1 MSIDPRS
8 EINDKRLSDDFK
20 SISFSGFK
28 KTEVKHQLEENMR
41 RGRVEPA
48 CYWSAELICA
58 GHFLD
63 VWEIIFHFMAK
74 HVHLGNPSM
83 PIYVEMRYR
92 LFRNIV
98 SQSIFLTEL
107 YTRNHAAIRQL
118 FAEVIC
124 NLTLSNRKPSF
135 ETVKIKRTEEFDI
148 TQMTERLKAPS
159 IEYAVPVMKPKD
171 PPELMIAVNE
181 FCYNIHSSVNSM
193 VTACYWIEWMLDFD
207 VICNKQKLR
216 TLCVPRLYV
225 DNPKLRMDIVWVI
238 WDGLFYECEQ
248 RKDAAAG
255 LRKKIMT
262 SLLNLFLVKYTN
274 ATGRKRKYLLY
285 FAVELLTEPAT
296 SDVELIA
303 NKDVLSTVVK
313 HIDHVYRQIKKN
325 EQVPNTDYLFDG
337 LERENNFQSMVAR
350 MDALESLESLS

>member
-1 MSIDPRS
+1 MSIDPKT

-20 SISFSGFK
+20 SVSFSGFK

-48 CYWSAELICA
+48 CYWCAELICA

-63 VWEIIFHFMAK
+63 IWEIIFHFMAK
-74 HVHLGNPSM
+74 HIHLGNPAM

-98 SQSIFLTEL
+98 GQSIFLTEL
-107 YTRNHAAIRQL
+107 YTRNHGPIRQL

-135 ETVKIKRTEEFDI
+135 ETVKIKRAEEFDV
-148 TQMTERLKAPS
+148 TQMSEKLKATS
-159 IEYAVPVMKPKD
+159 VEYAATILKPKD

-181 FCYNIHSSVNSM
+181 FCYNIHHTVNSM
-193 VTACYWIEWMLDFD
+193 VNACYWIEWMLDFD

-238 WDGLFYECEQ
+238 WDALLHECEQ
-248 RKDAAAG
+248 RKDAMSEF
-255 LRKKIMT
+255 RKKIT
-262 SLLNLFLVKYTN
+262 RALLNLFLVKYTN

-285 FAVELLTEPAT
+285 FAVELLTEPIHH
-296 SDVELIA
+296 SVDLVA

-337 LERENNFQSMVAR
+337 LERENNFQAMVAR

>member
-1 MSIDPRS
+1 MSVDAKT
-8 EINDKRLSDDFK
+8 EINDNRLSDDFK

-48 CYWSAELICA
+48 CYWCAELVCA

-63 VWEIIFHFMAK
+63 IWEIVFHFMAK
-74 HVHLGNPSM
+74 HIHLGNPTM

-98 SQSIFLTEL
+98 TQSIFLTEL
-107 YTRNHAAIRQL
+107 YTRNHAPIRQL

-148 TQMTERLKAPS
+148 TQMSERLKAPS
-159 IEYAVPVMKPKD
+159 VEYAVNILKPKD
-171 PPELMIAVNE
+171 PPELMIAINE
-181 FCYNIHSSVNSM
+181 FCYNIHRSTNSM
-193 VTACYWIEWMLDFD
+193 VTACYWIEWMMDFD

-225 DNPKLRMDIVWVI
+225 DNPKLRMDIVWLI
-238 WDGLFYECEQ
+238 WDAIFYECEQ
-248 RKDAAAG
+248 RNDAISE
-255 LRKKIMT
+255 LRKKIMKA
-262 SLLNLFLVKYTN
+262 LLNLFLVKYTN
-274 ATGRKRKYLLY
+274 ATARKRKYLLY
-285 FAVELLTEPAT
+285 FAVELLTEPIPHG
-296 SDVELIA
+296 VEIIA
-303 NKDVLSTVVK
+303 NRDVLSTVVS
-313 HIDHVYRQIKKN
+313 HIDNVYRQIKKN
-325 EQVPNTDYLFDG
+325 EKTPKTDYLFDG
-337 LERENNFQSMVAR
+337 LERENNFQAMVAK
-350 MDALESLESLS
+350 MDALEGLESLS